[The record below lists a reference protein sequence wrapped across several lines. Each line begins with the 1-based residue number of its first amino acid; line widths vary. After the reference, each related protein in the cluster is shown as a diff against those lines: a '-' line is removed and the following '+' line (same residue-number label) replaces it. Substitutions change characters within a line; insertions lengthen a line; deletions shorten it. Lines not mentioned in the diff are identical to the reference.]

1 MDFDAVL
8 GTSPRTPATTRAEEL
23 RALAL
28 EIQNRYDLMLKLDL
42 DPEDADLH
50 RELLEL
56 ASRNRAGLPPA
67 YRAHPVL
74 PRRAGRM
81 HH

>member
-1 MDFDAVL
+1 
-8 GTSPRTPATTRAEEL
+8 L

-50 RELLEL
+50 RELLDL
-56 ASRNRAGLPPA
+56 ASRNRGRAPARVPSTSRAASARLP
-67 YRAHPVL
+67 V
-74 PRRAGRM
+74 